1 MEREWGSQTDVSYK
15 EQERRVRRESD
26 AKNIVANGGILKF
39 FSQKA
44 IIRHVLI
51 SEYTVHVVS

>member
-1 MEREWGSQTDVSYK
+1 MQ
-15 EQERRVRRESD
+15 RV
-26 AKNIVANGGILKF
+26 VANGGILKF
-39 FSQKA
+39 FPQKA